1 MHVRTT
7 VSGSTSQEENNELM
21 ALSLD
26 LLDEKRE
33 AARLRNW
40 SYQQDVAR
48 TYNKKVRTRTFQQ
61 WDWVLRQAEKTTGKL
76 TPGWEEPYKAIEVRR
91 AGAYRMQD
99 SKGKIQ
105 PNCWNALHLK
115 PYLF

>member
-1 MHVRTT
+1 M
-7 VSGSTSQEENNELM
+7 VSGSTSQENNELM

-40 SYQQDVAR
+40 SYHQDVAR
-48 TYNKKVRTRTFQQ
+48 TYNKKLRTRTFQQ
-61 WDWVLRQAEKTTGKL
+61 GDWILLRAEKTTGKL
-76 TPGWEEPYKAIEVRR
+76 TPRWEELYKVIEVRR
-91 AGAYRMQD
+91 AGAYRLQD

-105 PNCWNALHLK
+105 PNCWNACTSK
-115 PYLF
+115 PIIFNKVPGP